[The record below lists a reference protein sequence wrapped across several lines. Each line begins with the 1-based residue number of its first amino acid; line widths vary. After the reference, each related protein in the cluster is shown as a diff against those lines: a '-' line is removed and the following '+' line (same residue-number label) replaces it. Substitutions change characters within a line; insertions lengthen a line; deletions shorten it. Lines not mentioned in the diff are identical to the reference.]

1 MEAAGHPTG
10 RFFFARSPRLT
21 PPLDLAKLE
30 ADDPAVPA
38 ASEGAPA
45 AFGFDAAPDDQLGRA
60 PVDGVDDP
68 GIAILGGAP
77 AAGRPG
83 GGAGILL
90 RRRVG
95 PVGPAGVATFE
106 QAISRLG
113 EIVDSLE
120 EGEQPLEESIALFE
134 EGMTLAKSSQE
145 ILDRAERRIEELL
158 GVDGQGKP
166 VVREIEPD

>member
-1 MEAAGHPTG
+1 MAT
-10 RFFFARSPRLT
+10 RRIDKLRLE
-21 PPLDLAKLE
+21 P
-30 ADDPAVPA
+30 
-38 ASEGAPA
+38 EGE
-45 AFGFDAAPDDQLGRA
+45 
-60 PVDGVDDP
+60 GVTV
-68 GIAILGGAP
+68 G
-77 AAGRPG
+77 PG
-83 GGAGILL
+83 G
-90 RRRVG
+90 VT
-95 PVGPAGVATFE
+95 TFE
-106 QAISRLG
+106 QAIARLG